1 MSHSK
6 PPQDSF
12 DYYFNYL
19 EEIEDKKLNTIDP
32 IKKKIVDLVFLNSK
46 NGVFWTVTQY
56 VNVKSL
62 GSLSTIHRNIHELL
76 AEDYLAIA
84 FLNGKRH
91 KTVLLGDKGLAL
103 INNLGNALLK
113 SAH

>member
-12 DYYFNYL
+12 ASYFNYL
-19 EEIEDKKLNTIDP
+19 EQVEDKKLNTLEP
-32 IKKKIVDLVFLNSK
+32 IKKKIIDLVFVNSK

-56 VNVKSL
+56 ANEKSL
-62 GSLSTIHRNIHELL
+62 GSLITIHRNIHALL
-76 AEDYLAIA
+76 AEDYLVIA

-103 INNLGNALLK
+103 INDLGNALHK
-113 SAH
+113 STH

>member
-12 DYYFNYL
+12 ASYFNYL
-19 EEIEDKKLNTIDP
+19 YEIEDKKLNTLEP
-32 IKKKIVDLVFLNSK
+32 IKKKIIDLVFVNSK

-56 VNVKSL
+56 TKEKSL
-62 GSLSTIHRNIHELL
+62 GSLITIHRSIHELL
-76 AEDYLAIA
+76 TDDYLVIA

-103 INNLGNALLK
+103 INDLGNALHK
-113 SAH
+113 STH